1 MGKMTVRD
9 IDLKNKKVIIRADF
23 NVPLEGDKITDDIRI
38 RAALPT
44 IKYVLESGAAKVILM
59 SHLGRP
65 SGKGFEAA
73 FSLAPVAKR
82 LGELLGQPVKLL
94 NDCVGDTVKAGV
106 LGASEKVILLENLR
120 FHKAEEKNDP
130 AFAKELASL
139 ADIYV
144 NDAFGTAHRAHASTA
159 GIAAYLPAVSG
170 FLIEKE
176 LQYLGQAVNNP
187 ERPFVVILGGAKV
200 SDKILLIENLL
211 KKADAILIGGGMAYT
226 FLKSQ
231 GINIGDSKLEKD
243 KIGLAGELLEK
254 AKKAGVRI
262 ELSQDFVIVPN
273 FESNDAKISDVIPDG
288 FQALDIGPKTRA
300 RFKEILST
308 ARTVVWNGPLGV
320 FERDAF
326 EVGTKDI
333 AVYLAGL
340 TGKGVKTIIGGG
352 DSAAA
357 VSKFGLDDKMTH
369 ISTGGGASLEFLEGK
384 ELPGVVA
391 LNDKKSSG
399 GCGCG
404 CR

>member
-1 MGKMTVRD
+1 MTKMTVRD

-23 NVPLEGDKITDDIRI
+23 NVPLDGDRITDDIRI

-44 IKYVLESGAAKVILM
+44 IKYVVDNGASKVILM

-65 SGKGFEAA
+65 SGKGFEKA
-73 FSLAPVAKR
+73 FSLEPVAER
-82 LGELLGQPVKLL
+82 LGELLGMSVKLTG
-94 NDCVGDTVKAGV
+94 DCIGADAAFACSN
-106 LGASEKVILLENLR
+106 ASEKVILLENLR

-130 AFAKELASL
+130 AFARELASH

-159 GIAAYLPAVSG
+159 GIASYLPAVSG
-170 FLIEKE
+170 FLIERE

-211 KKADAILIGGGMAYT
+211 NKANVILIGGGMAYT
-226 FLKSQ
+226 FLKAR
-231 GINIGDSKLEKD
+231 GINIGNSKLEKD
-243 KIGLAGELLEK
+243 KIGLAGEILEK

-262 ELSQDFVIVPN
+262 EMTEDFVIVPN
-273 FESNDAKISDVIPDG
+273 FDSNDGKVAEAIPDG
-288 FQALDIGPKTRA
+288 FESLDIGPRTRA
-300 RFKEILST
+300 KFKNILAS

-320 FERDAF
+320 FERTAF
-326 EVGTKDI
+326 EAGTKEI

-340 TGKGVKTIIGGG
+340 KDKGVKTIIGGG

-357 VSKFGLDDKMTH
+357 VSKFGLDEKMTH

-391 LNDKKSSG
+391 LNDRKVAGS
-399 GCGCG
+399 CGCG

>member
-1 MGKMTVRD
+1 MSKMTVRD
-9 IDLKNKKVIIRADF
+9 IMLKNKRVIIRADF
-23 NVPLEGDKITDDIRI
+23 NVPLEDGKITDDIRI
-38 RAALPT
+38 RSAVPT
-44 IKYVLESGAAKVILM
+44 IKYALESGASKVIVM

-65 SGKGFEAA
+65 SGNGFEKA

-82 LGELLGQPVKLL
+82 LAELLGQDVHLAADCIGDAVKK
-94 NDCVGDTVKAGV
+94 DVESVSA
-106 LGASEKVILLENLR
+106 KVILLENLR

-176 LQYLGQAVNNP
+176 LQYLGQAVNEP
-187 ERPFVVILGGAKV
+187 KRPFVVILGGAKV

-231 GINIGDSKLEKD
+231 GISIGNSKLEKD
-243 KIGLAGELLEK
+243 KVELAASLLAQAK
-254 AKKAGVRI
+254 AKGVRI

-273 FESNDAKISDVIPDG
+273 FQSNDAKISDVIPDG
-288 FQALDIGPKTRA
+288 FEALDIGPKTRA
-300 RFKEILST
+300 VFKDVLKT
-308 ARTVVWNGPLGV
+308 AKTVVWNGPLGV
-320 FERDAF
+320 FEREAF
-326 EVGTKDI
+326 VQGTKEI
-333 AVYLAGL
+333 ALYLSTL
-340 TGKGVKTIIGGG
+340 TDKGVQTIIGGG
-352 DSAAA
+352 DSSAA

-391 LNDKKSSG
+391 LNDKKSAS
-399 GCGCG
+399 CGCG
-404 CR
+404 GH